1 MEILALITINIAFG
15 LGLYVF
21 FSVKMNRIL
30 KESQGIQLEKKVR
43 SVYAEFIRESNHS
56 IDILDSKMKGLRD
69 LIQRAEK
76 IQVILREDSSMGSGV
91 SMQLQNLINNSKDIL
106 DHKIP
111 NLEIKK
117 NQIANT
123 NQIPIPYPFPDPA
136 PNPFALGVAK
146 AYTENEPIVTTK
158 DTSEKMDSANLLAQF
173 GAKVKEIVGGVQ
185 FAESERKLTSTSIPS
200 PKTAS
205 NVNKLAYLI
214 DGDPFIETP
223 DNASIRDLHD
233 EKRKENEEGSY
244 LSTYKEVS
252 EKMIPTPKDKITISP
267 ESALS
272 ELPESAT
279 KIDKAVH
286 LLTKGYSHS
295 EVADALNIG
304 YREVTLIE
312 TVKMEKSRRR

>member
-15 LGLYVF
+15 FGLYVF
-21 FSVKMNRIL
+21 ISAKMNRTL
-30 KESQGIQLEKKVR
+30 KDSQGVQLEKKVR

-76 IQVILREDSSMGSGV
+76 IQIILQEDSSMGSGV
-91 SMQLQNLINNSKDIL
+91 SMQLQNLINTSKDVL

-117 NQIANT
+117 NPNSIA

-136 PNPFALGVAK
+136 PNAFALGVAK
-146 AYTENEPIVTTK
+146 AYTENEPIVTNK
-158 DTSEKMDSANLLAQF
+158 VDNLKLDSSNLLAQF
-173 GAKVKEIVGGVQ
+173 GAKVKEIVGGAQ
-185 FAESERKLTSTSIPS
+185 FAESEKKLAASSIPEI
-200 PKTAS
+200 KTES

-214 DGDPFIETP
+214 DGDPFTETA
-223 DNASIRDLHD
+223 DNSYIRDLHD

-244 LSTYKEVS
+244 LSTYKEIS
-252 EKMIPTPKDKITISP
+252 NKMNPSPRDRITISP

-286 LLTKGYSHS
+286 LLTKGFSHS

-304 YREVTLIE
+304 FREVTLIE